1 MAGSAANRCAPVLDW
16 GLFIVTVAT
25 IGQWAV
31 IGTVA
36 FSVAGVVAAAWAVA
50 GGPRALARI
59 VRRLTVAVFGLAT
72 VGMGI
77 LLYALLT
84 DDFRFVYVVQNSYRL
99 QPVAY
104 KIAAV
109 WSGQQGSLLFWA
121 WLQSG
126 YAALLARQKPERMGS
141 LQTPSLGIMLISVGF
156 FGALTAF
163 VASPFELMRVAP
175 PDGRGLNPLL
185 QSFWMVSHPV
195 MLYLGYVGLSV
206 PFAVLMGALVV
217 RRRGNEWIKLTRRW
231 TMLAWLFLSMGIIL
245 GSRWAYEELGWGGYW
260 AWDPVENAAFMPWL
274 TATAFLHSVMI
285 QERRGMLKR
294 WNVGLIA
301 ATYFLSIFGTFIT
314 RSGIL
319 ASVHTFV
326 ESEIGAWFIAFLG
339 VIAAGSLY
347 LIIERREL
355 LQDERFVESYASRE
369 FGFVVN
375 NLILCGIAFAVFW
388 GTVFPLVSKLF
399 GVEVTVAAPYFNR
412 ITAPLFIVLIV
423 LMGIVPLLAWRRS
436 TWKAVGRQVAVPLA
450 LGALSAGLLAASG
463 VQEMGFLLAVFGAVV
478 VVAAVALEITLAVN
492 ARLRFTQDSP
502 WLVLPRLLARNPRRY
517 GGYIVHIAVVIIAVG
532 IAGHTYYHQE
542 ALRGL
547 EVGQR
552 TAMGPYVITFEG
564 LEEGEARGIPHTA
577 ARLRIEKDGQHV
589 GYLFPKKLYYPGWVD
604 MQGPSTEVA
613 LHSTVA
619 GDLYTVLAGWDEF
632 GTVVGFQLFWN
643 PMIGWLWFGGI
654 VLVAGTIFALWPRP
668 DRAPAPVERV
678 FEALRELEY
687 DRAMERIPA
696 AEYEKVR
703 AALMARAA
711 KLADAETAA
720 RGALERELAAELQA
734 RRGGSPS

>member
-1 MAGSAANRCAPVLDW
+1 MM
-16 GLFIVTVAT
+16 
-25 IGQWAV
+25 GQWAV
-31 IGTVA
+31 IGAVVL
-36 FSVAGVVAAAWAVA
+36 SGLGVAAMAWSLMGAPPA
-50 GGPRALARI
+50 AARF
-59 VRRLTVAVFGLAT
+59 VRRFTLAVFGLT
-72 VGMGI
+72 SVGMAV

-84 DDFRFVYVVQNSYRL
+84 DDFRFMYVVQNSYRL

-104 KIAAV
+104 KIAAI
-109 WSGQQGSLLFWA
+109 WSGQQGSLLFWM

-141 LQTPSLGIMLISVGF
+141 LQAPALGLMLVSVGF

-163 VASPFELMRVAP
+163 VASPFELMRVVP
-175 PDGRGLNPLL
+175 LDGRGLNPLL
-185 QSFWMVSHPV
+185 QSYWMVSHPV

-206 PFAVLMGALVV
+206 PFAVVMGALLV
-217 RRRGNEWIKLTRRW
+217 RRRGNEWIRLTRRW
-231 TMLAWLFLSMGIIL
+231 TMVAWLFLSIGIVL

-260 AWDPVENAAFMPWL
+260 AWDPVENASFMPWL
-274 TATAFLHSVMI
+274 TATAFLHSVII

-301 ATYFLSIFGTFIT
+301 ATYFLSVFGTFIT

-347 LIIERREL
+347 LIIDRREL
-355 LQDERFVESYASRE
+355 LRDERFVESYASRE
-369 FGFVVN
+369 FGFVLN
-375 NLILCGIAFAVFW
+375 NLILVGLAFAVFW
-388 GTVFPLVSKLF
+388 GTVFPLASKLF

-436 TWKAVGRQVAVPLA
+436 TWKAVGRQIAIPLA
-450 LGALSAGLLAASG
+450 LGMLSAGILAAGG
-463 VQEMGFLLAVFGAVV
+463 VYEIGFLLAVAAAVI
-478 VVAAVALEITLAVN
+478 VVAAVALEITQAVI
-492 ARLRFTQDSP
+492 ARLRFTDDSP

-517 GGYIVHIAVVIIAVG
+517 GGYVVHIAVVIIAVG
-532 IAGHTYYHQE
+532 IAGHTHFHHE

-547 EVGQR
+547 EVGQS
-552 TAMGPYVITFEG
+552 TAMGPYVVTFEG
-564 LEEGEARGIPHTA
+564 LEEGEAHGIPHTA
-577 ARLRIEKDGQHV
+577 ARLHVQRDGKNV

-604 MQGPSTEVA
+604 TQGPSTEVA

-632 GTVVGFQLFWN
+632 GAVVGFQLFWN

-654 VLVAGTIFALWPRP
+654 VLVAGSLFALWPRP
-668 DRAPAPVERV
+668 ERAPAPVERV

-696 AEYEKVR
+696 AEYERVR
-703 AALMARAA
+703 AALMQQAA
-711 KLADAETAA
+711 KLSDAETAA
-720 RGALERELAAELQA
+720 RGALDRELAAELQA
-734 RRGGSPS
+734 RRGDATR